1 MYSKP
6 ESALVSSIGF
16 FNGLGIAGLIW
27 AIDGGKIIELHRED
41 ADQRKWLQPRSVGWE
56 YHA

>member
-1 MYSKP
+1 M
-6 ESALVSSIGF
+6 LVSSIGF